1 MDSPDPKITEEAF
14 AQLNAAFA
22 KFHRQ
27 TVDDLLN
34 VNTPADHPPATL
46 TKEDFDAACAM
57 LRGIKHTVPVRVE
70 YHVNPDSLMPY
81 VVDTLITPATLVLT
95 CTSTC
100 TCWTLAYVSV
110 MVRHSCC
117 LLTSSICRCN
127 EKRTRLYAVTC

>member
-81 VVDTLITPATLVLT
+81 VVDTVLPDGRHFDYS
-95 CTSTC
+95 CDSR
-100 TCWTLAYVSV
+100 LDLYEHMYLLDVGLRKRDGAAQLLFADFINLSV
-110 MVRHSCC
+110 
-117 LLTSSICRCN
+117 
-127 EKRTRLYAVTC
+127 

>member
-57 LRGIKHTVPVRVE
+57 LRGIKHTVPVRAE

-81 VVDTLITPATLVLT
+81 VVDTVLPDGRHFDYS
-95 CTSTC
+95 CDSR
-100 TCWTLAYVSV
+100 LDLYEHMYLLDAGLRKRDGAAQLLFADFINLSV
-110 MVRHSCC
+110 
-117 LLTSSICRCN
+117 
-127 EKRTRLYAVTC
+127 